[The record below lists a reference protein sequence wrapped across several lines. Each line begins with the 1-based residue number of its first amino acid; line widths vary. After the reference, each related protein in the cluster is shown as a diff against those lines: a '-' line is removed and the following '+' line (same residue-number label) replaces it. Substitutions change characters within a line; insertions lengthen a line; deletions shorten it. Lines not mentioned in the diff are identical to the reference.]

1 MFKPASAHGVEHLN
15 KDERLIKIIEAGV
28 DMIGGENLT
37 EELANLI
44 KEGRIKESRINLS
57 LKRIFKQK
65 FKLGLF
71 DNPYLEENLLLS
83 LDNKKYR
90 NGKASTAKIS
100 CLLKNNGI
108 LPLDPNSK
116 IYIHG
121 FDDNL
126 SKKINKVSLEE
137 AEVIVAKVKT
147 PSWGEKKVSRLWKN
161 FLVEDD

>member
-1 MFKPASAHGVEHLN
+1 MGKQAQR
-15 KDERLIKIIEAGV
+15 K
-28 DMIGGENLT
+28 
-37 EELANLI
+37 
-44 KEGRIKESRINLS
+44 S
-57 LKRIFKQK
+57 LV
-65 FKLGLF
+65 
-71 DNPYLEENLLLS
+71 
-83 LDNKKYR
+83 
-90 NGKASTAKIS
+90 
-100 CLLKNNGI
+100 LLKNNGI